1 MRTILLI
8 TALAPGIALAQ
19 LGSRSSSGSTSV
31 ASQLP
36 LSGRTAE
43 TGSATAAQ
51 TPIPGATTSVNA
63 INTTVQVSGPYAGS
77 SPSTLKRPFNG
88 KLSFREAIQR
98 ALEFNLGSIG
108 LSTAV
113 RQARGQAVV
122 SRSNLLPNLSGAF
135 SEHYLTTDIATTG
148 IQGAIGNA
156 IGSSLT
162 NATGGRPLSLRLP
175 NVVGPINYFDLRV
188 TLTQNFVDLT
198 ALNNYRSSKYVVEAN
213 EAAMQDTRD
222 TVVLAVGASYLQVI
236 AAKARVASERAQ
248 LETSDAVYQQTLKR
262 RGEGLAAQLDLNQD
276 RVRAQTER
284 QRLATME
291 NDLYRQKINLA
302 RLTGLP
308 PNEDYD
314 ISDDFGFSPAP
325 ALSVNEAVEQALGGR
340 ADLKAAEAQLRA
352 AEKTLA
358 AARAE
363 RLPSLSLS
371 ADLGEIGTRFSQA
384 DHTYTVTGTL
394 NIPIWQGGRVRGDI
408 EQAQAA
414 LDQRR
419 AELADMRA
427 RIESDVRNAYL
438 DLQAAASQFELSKN
452 NQQVAREN
460 LRLTQEKFETG
471 ISDSVEV
478 SQSRQA
484 VASADLD
491 YITALFAHNLAK
503 LSLAR
508 ALGGA
513 EGRLGEYLGRDLSAS
528 NRGNTDT
535 VPAVPN
541 ALTAAK

>member
-1 MRTILLI
+1 MRNIFLVMVVTP
-8 TALAPGIALAQ
+8 AMALAQ
-19 LGSRSSSGSTSV
+19 LGARSSSSSTSV
-31 ASQLP
+31 ATQLP

-43 TGSATAAQ
+43 TGSATTAQ
-51 TPIPGATTSVNA
+51 TPIPGATTSVNT
-63 INTTVQVSGPYAGS
+63 INTTVQVSGPYAGAA
-77 SPSTLKRPFNG
+77 PSILKQPFGG

-98 ALEFNLGSIG
+98 ALEYNLGTIG
-108 LSTAV
+108 LATAV
-113 RQARGQAVV
+113 RQSRGQATV

-156 IGSSLT
+156 IGSSFG
-162 NATGGRPLSLRLP
+162 NYAAPLRLP
-175 NVVGPINYFDLRV
+175 NVVGPINYFDLRA
-188 TLTQNFVDLT
+188 TLTQNLVDLT
-198 ALNNYRSSKYVVEAN
+198 ALNNYRSSKYVVQAN
-213 EAAMQDTRD
+213 EAAMQDARD

-248 LETSDAVYQQTLKR
+248 LETSDAVYRQTLQR
-262 RGEGLAAQLDLNQD
+262 RGAGLAAQLDLNQD

-308 PNEDYD
+308 PSEDYD
-314 ISDDFGFSPAP
+314 ISDDFEFSPAP
-325 ALSVNEAVEQALGGR
+325 ALAVEEAVQQALAGR
-340 ADLKAAEAQLRA
+340 ADLKTAEAQLRA
-352 AEKTLA
+352 AERTLA

-394 NIPIWQGGRVRGDI
+394 NVPIWQGGRTRGDI

-414 LDQRR
+414 VDQRR
-419 AELADMRA
+419 AELADTRA

-438 DLQAAASQFELSKN
+438 DLGAAASQVELSKGD
-452 NQQVAREN
+452 QQVTRDN
-460 LRLTQEKFETG
+460 LRLTQEKFESG
-471 ISDSVEV
+471 VSDSVEV
-478 SQSRQA
+478 SQARQT

-503 LSLAR
+503 LNLAR
-508 ALGGA
+508 SMGGA
-513 EGRLGEYLGRDLSAS
+513 EARLGAYLGREVAVSE
-528 NRGNTDT
+528 RGNT
-535 VPAVPN
+535 ALGAAARN
-541 ALTAAK
+541 ALTLAK

>member
-1 MRTILLI
+1 MRNILFITIL
-8 TALAPGIALAQ
+8 APVMALAQ

-43 TGSATAAQ
+43 TGSAAAAQ
-51 TPIPGATTSVNA
+51 TPIPGATTSVNT

-77 SPSTLKRPFNG
+77 SPSTTKRPFTG

-108 LSTAV
+108 LTTAV
-113 RQARGQAVV
+113 RQARGQALV

-156 IGSSLT
+156 IGSSFAS
-162 NATGGRPLSLRLP
+162 ATGGHPLSLRLP

-188 TLTQNFVDLT
+188 TLTQTFVDLT
-198 ALNNYRSSKYVVEAN
+198 ALNNYRSSRYVVKAN
-213 EAAMQDTRD
+213 EAAMQDARD
-222 TVVLAVGASYLQVI
+222 TVVLAVGASYLQVV
-236 AAKARVASERAQ
+236 AAKARVASEHAQ
-248 LETSDAVYQQTLKR
+248 LETSNAVYQQTLKR
-262 RGEGLAAQLDLNQD
+262 RGEGLASQLDLNQD
-276 RVRAQTER
+276 QMRAQTEQ
-284 QRLATME
+284 QRLVTME
-291 NDLYRQKINLA
+291 NDLARQKINLA

-314 ISDDFGFSPAP
+314 ISDDFDFSPSP
-325 ALSVNEAVEQALGGR
+325 ALSVEDALQQAFAHR
-340 ADLKAAEAQLRA
+340 ADLTAAEAQLRA
-352 AEKTLA
+352 AEKTCA

-363 RLPSLSLS
+363 QLPSLSVS
-371 ADLGEIGTRFSQA
+371 ADLGEIGTRFTEA

-394 NIPIWQGGRVRGDI
+394 NIPIWQGGRVSGDV
-408 EQAQAA
+408 EQARAA

-419 AELADMRA
+419 AELADTRA

-460 LRLTQEKFETG
+460 LRLTREKFETG

-513 EGRLGEYLGRDLSAS
+513 EARLAAYLGRDLSVGS
-528 NRGNTDT
+528 PGNTDA
-535 VPAVPN
+535 VPAIQKVP
-541 ALTAAK
+541 TAAK

>member
-1 MRTILLI
+1 MRNILFITIL
-8 TALAPGIALAQ
+8 APVMALAQ

-43 TGSATAAQ
+43 TGSAAAAQ
-51 TPIPGATTSVNA
+51 TPIPGATTSVNT

-77 SPSTLKRPFNG
+77 SPSTTKRPFTG

-108 LSTAV
+108 LTTAV
-113 RQARGQAVV
+113 RQARGQALV

-156 IGSSLT
+156 IGSSFA
-162 NATGGRPLSLRLP
+162 NATGGHPLSLRLP

-188 TLTQNFVDLT
+188 TLTQTFVDLT
-198 ALNNYRSSKYVVEAN
+198 ALNNYRSSRYVVKAN
-213 EAAMQDTRD
+213 EAAMQDARD
-222 TVVLAVGASYLQVI
+222 TVVLAVGASYLQVV
-236 AAKARVASERAQ
+236 AAKARVASEHAQ
-248 LETSDAVYQQTLKR
+248 LETSNAVYQQTLKR
-262 RGEGLAAQLDLNQD
+262 RGEGLASQLDLNQD
-276 RVRAQTER
+276 QMRAQTEQ

-291 NDLYRQKINLA
+291 NDLSRQKINLA

-314 ISDDFGFSPAP
+314 ILDDFDFSPAP
-325 ALSVNEAVEQALGGR
+325 ALSVEDALQQAFAHR
-340 ADLKAAEAQLRA
+340 ADLTAAEAQLRA
-352 AEKTLA
+352 AEKTCA

-363 RLPSLSLS
+363 QLPSLSVS
-371 ADLGEIGTRFSQA
+371 ADLGEIGTRFTEA

-394 NIPIWQGGRVRGDI
+394 NIPIWQGGRVSGDV
-408 EQAQAA
+408 EQARAA

-419 AELADMRA
+419 AELADTRA

-460 LRLTQEKFETG
+460 LRLTREKFETG

-513 EGRLGEYLGRDLSAS
+513 EARLAAYLGRDLSVGS
-528 NRGNTDT
+528 PGNTDA
-535 VPAVPN
+535 VPAIQKVP
-541 ALTAAK
+541 TAAK

>member
-1 MRTILLI
+1 MRNILFITIL
-8 TALAPGIALAQ
+8 APVMALAQ

-43 TGSATAAQ
+43 TGSAAAAQ
-51 TPIPGATTSVNA
+51 TPIPGATTSVNT

-77 SPSTLKRPFNG
+77 SPSTRKRPFTG
-88 KLSFREAIQR
+88 RLSFREAIQR

-108 LSTAV
+108 LTTAV
-113 RQARGQAVV
+113 RQARGQALV

-156 IGSSLT
+156 IGSSFAS
-162 NATGGRPLSLRLP
+162 ATGGHPLSLRLP

-188 TLTQNFVDLT
+188 TLTQTFVDLT
-198 ALNNYRSSKYVVEAN
+198 ALNNYRSSRYVVKAN
-213 EAAMQDTRD
+213 EAAMQDARD
-222 TVVLAVGASYLQVI
+222 TVVLAVGASYLQVV

-248 LETSDAVYQQTLKR
+248 LGTSNAVYQQTLKR
-262 RGEGLAAQLDLNQD
+262 RGEGLASQLDLNQD
-276 RVRAQTER
+276 QMRAQTEQ
-284 QRLATME
+284 QRLVTME
-291 NDLYRQKINLA
+291 NDLARQKINLA

-314 ISDDFGFSPAP
+314 ISDDFDFSPSP
-325 ALSVNEAVEQALGGR
+325 ALSVEDALQQAFAHR
-340 ADLKAAEAQLRA
+340 ADLTAAEAQLRA
-352 AEKTLA
+352 AEKTCA

-363 RLPSLSLS
+363 QLPSLSVS
-371 ADLGEIGTRFSQA
+371 ADLGEIGTRFTEA

-394 NIPIWQGGRVRGDI
+394 NIPIWQGGRVGGDV
-408 EQAQAA
+408 EQARAA

-419 AELADMRA
+419 AELADTRA

-460 LRLTQEKFETG
+460 LRLTREKFETG

-513 EGRLGEYLGRDLSAS
+513 EARLTSYLGRDLSVGS
-528 NRGNTDT
+528 PGNTDA
-535 VPAVPN
+535 VPAIQKVP
-541 ALTAAK
+541 TAAK